1 MASWSAVRE
10 ARALAP
16 GVTGLSWEF
25 PLLRGTVSDG
35 AQTWAAQVDFRSQSF
50 PRNHCACP
58 LGKKQQFCA
67 HALALYF
74 AWQTQI
80 ASAPAPTLSSA
91 SGVAPPRRHSPASAP
106 DAPPMR
112 VEGSP
117 QYLAINLPAR
127 DHPNYAAAL
136 DLLKQNAFQLDP
148 STRTWWL
155 RDRHRVL
162 NFLAENAARLPRDF
176 GAQFT
181 PGFLQRTAAIS
192 SARIV
197 ADAVELASGD
207 FSFAARIDT
216 GSADEPAL
224 RDALARNQRYVES
237 ADGKITLLPP
247 DVLAAAQTLAEKIS
261 SAPAAGLLPRLE
273 RTVPS
278 RELADIENALEGLS
292 VSFAP
297 PETWRA
303 RSAAL
308 RNLSALTQAPCS
320 AALQSQLRLYQQ
332 IGAAWLWHLFRHQ
345 LGGILADEMG
355 LGKTVQAIAFL
366 EAVSSTSSQPAL
378 VVCPAALIENWCREL
393 ARFAP
398 GLAVLRHHGSK
409 RAAQISFAG
418 EAGKSVVVTSY
429 GTLTRDAEILNEH
442 RWSVILADEA
452 QHIKNRRSQ
461 NARSLRF
468 LRADG
473 RFVLTGTPVEN
484 SLDDLRSLFEFLM
497 PGYLPAPRARAEREE
512 KRMADARVR
521 EKAAPYIL
529 RRTKQ
534 AVAPELPEKIE
545 QTLYCE
551 MEDEQATLYRSWQER
566 SRAEVFELEMGGAS
580 EGRLRMA
587 LFNQLL
593 RLRQLCAE
601 PRILAPEISSA
612 QAAKARALRELLDQ
626 AIDGGHRMLLFSQF
640 VEALRFLRDDLTAAG
655 IPFCYLDGA
664 TRDRQAEC
672 DRFNRDDSI
681 PIFLISLKAGGVGL
695 NLTGADTVVHFDPW
709 WNPAAEAQAT
719 DRAHR
724 IGQRKTVT
732 SIKLIAAGTVEERV
746 LELQRTKANLL
757 RDLFSASDA
766 ANAQISLDDLRDLL
780 G

>member
-10 ARALAP
+10 AKAFAP

-25 PLLRGTVSDG
+25 PLLQGPVSDG
-35 AQTWAAQVDFRSQSF
+35 KQTWAARVDFRSQSL

-58 LGKKQQFCA
+58 MGKKQQLCA

-74 AWQTQI
+74 AWQAKISSALTPLI
-80 ASAPAPTLSSA
+80 SSAPGAAPARRSSGI
-91 SGVAPPRRHSPASAP
+91 SSPSA
-106 DAPPMR
+106 PMR

-117 QYLAINLPAR
+117 QYLAITLPSR
-127 DHPNYAAAL
+127 EHPHYAAAL

-148 STRTWWL
+148 SSRTWWL

-162 NFLAENAARLPRDF
+162 NFLAENASRLPREFD
-176 GAQFT
+176 AQFT
-181 PGFLQRTAAIS
+181 SGFLQRTAVLGTAKL
-192 SARIV
+192 V

-207 FSFAARIDT
+207 FSFAAHIDT
-216 GSADEPAL
+216 GSADTAAL

-237 ADGKITLLPP
+237 PDGKITLLPP
-247 DVLAAAQTLAEKIS
+247 DVLAAAQTLTEKIS
-261 SAPAAGLLPRLE
+261 SSSASGLLPRLE

-278 RELADIENALEGLS
+278 RDLADLENTLEALS
-292 VSFAP
+292 ISFAP

-308 RNLSALTQAPCS
+308 RNLSALAQAPCS
-320 AALQSQLRLYQQ
+320 AALQNQLRLYQQ

-366 EAVSSTSSQPAL
+366 EAVSASGTQPAL

-393 ARFAP
+393 ARFSP

-409 RAAQISFAG
+409 RAAEISFAG
-418 EAGKSVVVTSY
+418 EAGKTVVVTSY
-429 GTLTRDAEILNEH
+429 GTLTRDAEILNTH
-442 RWSVILADEA
+442 HWSVILADEA

-468 LRADG
+468 LRADV

-497 PGYLPAPRARAEREE
+497 PGYLSAPRPRAEREE
-512 KRMADARVR
+512 RQQADARVR
-521 EKAAPYIL
+521 EKVAPYIL

-534 AVAPELPEKIE
+534 AVAPELPEKIA

-551 MEDEQATLYRSWQER
+551 LEDAQAMLYQNWRER
-566 SRAEVFELEMGGAS
+566 SRAEVFELEMSGAG
-580 EGRLRMA
+580 EGRIRIA

-601 PRILAPEISSA
+601 PRILAPEIPPA
-612 QAAKARALRELLDQ
+612 QSAKARALRELLDQ
-626 AIDGGHRMLLFSQF
+626 AIDGGHRILLFSQF
-640 VEALRFLRDDLTAAG
+640 VEALHFLRDDLSSAG
-655 IPFCYLDGA
+655 ISFCYLDGT

-672 DRFNRDDSI
+672 DRFNHDASI

-746 LELQRTKANLL
+746 LELQRTKADLL
-757 RDLFSASDA
+757 REIFSASDA
-766 ANAQISLDDLRDLL
+766 ANAQISLDDLRSLL
-780 G
+780 D